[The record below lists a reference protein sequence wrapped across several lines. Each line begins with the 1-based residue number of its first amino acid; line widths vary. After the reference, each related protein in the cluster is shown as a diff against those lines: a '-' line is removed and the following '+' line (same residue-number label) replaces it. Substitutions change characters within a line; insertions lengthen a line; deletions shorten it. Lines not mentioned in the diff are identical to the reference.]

1 MANQVLVTGGAGF
14 IGTHLCRVLVQR
26 GRKVHVLDLKDPATT
41 VAGVDYLKGDV
52 RNVDT
57 VKKAVQGVDAV
68 FHLAAIASVP
78 HCQEQPFEST
88 QTNLVSTA
96 LLMEN
101 LKPGTRFVFAGSS
114 AVYGDSGKEGESFSE
129 DRPIENL
136 ASFYAAQKFGSETLI
151 QQFKK
156 SRGIPATVFRFFNV
170 YGPGQSPKSP
180 YTGVITTFYE
190 SIKAGR
196 PLLLNGGGVQT
207 RDFISVHDIV
217 RALNLAIEVPAEV
230 CDAQPINLGTGQS
243 VTIRKLAET
252 MKDVSHSQVTLQ
264 DAPWREGDVCHSTA
278 KISRAFEKL
287 GWKPSISLE
296 KGLKELLNPAI
307 THP

>member
-14 IGTHLCRVLVQR
+14 IGTHLCRALIQS
-26 GRKVHVLDLKDPATT
+26 GRRVRVLDLKDPAQ
-41 VAGVDYLKGDV
+41 VIQGVDYQKGDV
-52 RNVDT
+52 RDAQA
-57 VKKAVQGVDAV
+57 VKKAVQNVNAV
-68 FHLAAIASVP
+68 YHLAAIASVP
-78 HCQEQPFEST
+78 LCQEQPYEST
-88 QTNLVSTA
+88 QTNLASTA
-96 LLMEN
+96 LVMEN

-114 AVYGDSGKEGESFSE
+114 AVYGDTGKAGESLSE
-129 DRPIENL
+129 VRSIENL

-151 QQFKK
+151 QQFQK
-156 SRGIPATVFRFFNV
+156 SHGISSVIFRFFNV
-170 YGPGQSPKSP
+170 YGPGQDPKSP
-180 YTGVITTFYE
+180 YTGVITAFSE
-190 SIKAGR
+190 AIKAGR
-196 PLLLNGGGVQT
+196 PLRLNGGGVQT
-207 RDFISVHDIV
+207 RDFISVHDVVSGLIQAV
-217 RALNLAIEVPAEV
+217 EAPDSA

-252 MKDVSHSQVTLQ
+252 MKAVSSSQVSLE

-307 THP
+307 TP